1 MIALARFLS
10 RDLVARIIVV
20 VSLALTALSV
30 VFALRVEQ
38 DDNVLEFLPKDT
50 PEVRSFYE
58 VSDRFG
64 SLDVALVGVAT
75 NDAFDPDFLGRLKKA
90 TKELND
96 QSGVEYAL
104 SLTNVDDYKVDKTKG
119 IVETG
124 EMVDEVPTAPSDI
137 EALRL
142 HAIKNQNVVGNLVA
156 KDSKGVV
163 VYCFL
168 RHGQD
173 PHVGA
178 DQVRKIITASFPNE
192 DKFWGGSP
200 FISTYIYDVTQKDL
214 KKLAPFACLVII
226 ALIVMSFRD
235 WVGVAIA
242 LASTGMGIGLTLGLM
257 GVLGVRSNIVLGS
270 MPVILF
276 ALGSAPPVHILTR
289 YYFHRNRLATAQSD
303 GEPAPDPSTLNR
315 EALVDAMRDK
325 GLVVIASAATVVAG
339 LGSFIT
345 MDIAPM
351 RVFGVFTSLGII
363 LTLLM
368 AVVFVPA
375 AIRVFRLKGKPT
387 AESAILGRAT
397 AHIVGLAR
405 KYRLATGGA
414 LLAIG
419 VVCAFGINK
428 VDTRMDNQSF
438 FDPGSEPDRADH
450 FLHDR
455 FGGSLFVQVWVKGD
469 MKDPYQLREVQRLAD
484 KIAGLPR
491 VASVAHIGQV
501 LSAANDAIGDH
512 IKAIPNTGEKVR
524 GLYPFVESNRA
535 VSQLVDETRTS
546 ALLNVK
552 LSVVDIDGVEA
563 ALTDIQKLVKAETI
577 PTFVL
582 ADANGPRAAEAKA
595 RRDAYVLSHIVAEIR
610 RVEPGVD
617 EHVGEVE
624 RIYHLPES
632 ELPIDP
638 DRMKKA
644 LLTFLLSEEFAGD
657 FPEDKPKAKF
667 AAAVAD
673 EAAKLPPSATEPM
686 LAEAVA
692 KGLGSPATDEAVQD
706 VAHSLFKDLGDI
718 RRSEARGGRT
728 DAFLRAA
735 GVPKDSPDRELVA
748 SILSGSLSELE
759 LPKVVLPA
767 TEHDTGDGT
776 LWAEATGLPVL
787 YRGLSQSVEQNQ
799 IWSLLSAVVLV
810 AITMTIAF
818 RSIASGILSAIPALF
833 TIVAVYG
840 GMGLAH
846 IHLDIGTSMLA
857 SLIIGAG
864 VDYAIHYL
872 GAWRS
877 PYLPKG
883 TRGRATPRRLD
894 EAAHEAADVSGPGI
908 WTNALMVAAGF
919 FVLTLGEAR
928 PLKHVGTLT
937 AVAMVVAS
945 LSTFLLVPIFAKKH
959 QYVSGSASTT
969 KAGSPNR

>member
-58 VSDRFG
+58 VSERFG
-64 SLDVALVGVAT
+64 SLDVALVGVAS
-75 NDAFDPDFLGRLKKA
+75 NDAFQPDFLGRLKKA

-96 QSGVEYAL
+96 ASGVEYAL

-124 EMVDEVPTAPSDI
+124 ELVDQLPANDVEI

-178 DQVRKIITASFPNE
+178 DQVRKIITANFPGE

-257 GVLGVRSNIVLGS
+257 GLLGVRSNIVLGS

-289 YYFHRNRLATAQSD
+289 YYFHRSRLAASGVT
-303 GEPAPDPSTLNR
+303 DPSLLNS
-315 EALVDAMRDK
+315 EALVEAIRDK
-325 GLVVIASAATVVAG
+325 GLVVVASAATVVAG

-363 LTLLM
+363 FTLLM
-368 AVVFVPA
+368 AVIFVPA

-387 AESAILGRAT
+387 PESAILGRAT
-397 AHIVGLAR
+397 AHIVALAR
-405 KYRLATGGA
+405 RYRLATG
-414 LLAIG
+414 AILVG
-419 VVCAFGINK
+419 IATVCAFGIDK

-469 MKDPYQLREVQRLAD
+469 MKDPYQVREVQRLAD

-512 IKAIPNTGEKVR
+512 LKAIPNTGEKIR

-582 ADANGPRAAEAKA
+582 ADANGPRAAEAKL
-595 RRDAYVLSHIVAEIR
+595 RRDEYVLSHIVAEIR

-617 EHVGEVE
+617 EHVAEVE

-638 DRMKKA
+638 DRMKQA

-667 AAAVAD
+667 AAPVAD
-673 EAAKLPPSATEPM
+673 EAAKLPAKATEPM
-686 LAEAVA
+686 LLEAVA
-692 KGLGSPATDEAVQD
+692 KGLGSPITDEAAID

-718 RRSEARGGRT
+718 QRSEARGGRT
-728 DAFLRAA
+728 DAFLKAA

-767 TEHDTGDGT
+767 TEDDTGDGT

-787 YRGLSQSVEQNQ
+787 YRGLSQSVEKNQ

-877 PYLPKG
+877 PHLPKG
-883 TRGRATPRRLD
+883 TRGRATPGRLD
-894 EAAHEAADVSGPGI
+894 EAAHEAAEVSGPGI

-959 QYVSGSASTT
+959 EYVPGSASTT
-969 KAGSPNR
+969 KGGSPNG